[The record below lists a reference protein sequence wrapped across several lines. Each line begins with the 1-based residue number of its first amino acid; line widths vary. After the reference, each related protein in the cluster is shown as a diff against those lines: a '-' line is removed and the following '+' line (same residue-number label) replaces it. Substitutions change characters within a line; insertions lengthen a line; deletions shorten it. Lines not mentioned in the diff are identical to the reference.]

1 MAVVQI
7 SRIQVRRGKENSGS
21 GLPQLASGEMAW
33 SIDAQNLWIGNGSV
47 AEGAP
52 YVGNTKILTQNDLS
66 SNGNILDLISYQY
79 KKNDYTI
86 VTGTQGANYPF
97 LRDIQ
102 QKLDEAQIS
111 VHDFGALGDGIT
123 NDTAAIQLAVNQ
135 LFLNSL
141 NLSAISSRV
150 TLKLPPGKYIITQT
164 IYVPSFATIVGS
176 GKDKTIIQFNNTQST
191 PGPVFQ
197 FVNDTAT
204 PGVPRIFSMP
214 TIAQSSYNPVG
225 SAGTTIKL
233 TRADTLTG
241 TTGIVS
247 GMVITGTGFTS
258 PHTVISVDD
267 STTITISSN
276 PDSVP
281 SGVLTFTAGSAPA
294 PTYLNQPRNITIK
307 DLTVFNN
314 TNDQYGIRL
323 DAVRDSLFENV
334 SIRGAWAQTFYETSA
349 GIYMTAFSRLVTC
362 QRNAFIN
369 VDVDGFGYAVYS
381 NNDIQYN
388 TFRSMYIYDTR
399 SGVIFGR
406 TSDLSSTGQLYG
418 PSFNEIVGCHFE
430 NIRQHAVYVYNGV
443 SNTTRDSRL
452 ANVGNNGGSNLT
464 TAAYPQIYFAVPG
477 NASLNDQ
484 SDRSKDLST
493 SVPSVAA
500 TYNPS
505 GSSGSTLV
513 LSNTAGIA
521 TGMVISGTGYTGSQT
536 VTNIIN
542 GTTLSMSASPNTTPS
557 GTLTFSVPYY
567 PEISGVVSYN
577 SYGINRISISNIT
590 SPTFAFRLP
599 LPTDGVGYIVN
610 YVYRSSNRAQSRRGQ
625 MTVMADVTNNLV
637 QLSDEYDYVQF
648 ASTSEDTKLEF
659 SAQILNKSLNISY
672 KNTSS
677 GDSGVILYSYS
688 AVL

>member
-86 VTGTQGANYPF
+86 VTGTAGANYPF
-97 LRDIQ
+97 VRDIQ
-102 QKLDEAQIS
+102 QKLDEAQTS
-111 VHDFGALGDGIT
+111 VHDFGARGDGIT
-123 NDTAAIQLAVNQ
+123 DDTAAIQLAVNQ

-141 NLSAISSRV
+141 NLSTISSRV
-150 TLKLPPGKYIITQT
+150 TLKFPPGKYIITQT
-164 IYVPSFATIVGS
+164 IYVPSYATIIGS
-176 GKDKTIIQFNNTQST
+176 GKEKTIIQFNNTLST

-204 PGVPRIFSMP
+204 PGIPRIFSMP
-214 TIAQSSYNPVG
+214 TIAQASYNPVG

-241 TTGIVS
+241 TTGIVA
-247 GMVITGTGFTS
+247 GMVITGTGFSS

-267 STTITISSN
+267 SNTITISSQ
-276 PDSVP
+276 PDSAP
-281 SGVLTFTAGSAPA
+281 NGVLTFTAANAPA
-294 PTYLNQPRNITIK
+294 PTYLNQPRNIIIK
-307 DLTVFNN
+307 DLSVFNN

-323 DAVRDSLFENV
+323 DAVRDSLFENIAIQG
-334 SIRGAWAQTFYETSA
+334 SWAQTFFETSA

-362 QRNAFIN
+362 QRNVFIN
-369 VDVDGFGYAVYS
+369 VDVNGFGYAVYS

-388 TFRSMYIYDTR
+388 TFRNMYIYNTR

-418 PSFNEIVGCHFE
+418 PSYNEIVGCHFE
-430 NIRQHAVYVYNGV
+430 NIKQHAVYIYNGS

-452 ANVGNNGGSNLT
+452 SNVGNNGGSNLT
-464 TAAYPQIYFAVPG
+464 TAAFPQIYFAVPG
-477 NASLNDQ
+477 NSSQNDQ

-505 GSSGSTLV
+505 GSSGTTLV
-513 LSNTAGIA
+513 LSNTSGIA
-521 TGMVISGTGYTGSQT
+521 IGMVISGTGYTASQT
-536 VTNIIN
+536 VTNVIN
-542 GTTLSMSASPNTTPS
+542 STTLSMSANPNTTPS

-567 PEISGVVSYN
+567 PEISGLVSYS
-577 SYGINRISISNIT
+577 SYGINQVSISNIT
-590 SPTFAFRLP
+590 SSTFAFRLP
-599 LPTDGVGYIVN
+599 LPIDGVGYIID
-610 YVYRSSNRAQSRRGQ
+610 YVYRSTNRAQSRRGQ
-625 MTVMADVTNNLV
+625 MTIMADVANNLV

-648 ASTSEDTKLEF
+648 ASTSEDVKLAF

-672 KNTSS
+672 VNTSS

-688 AVL
+688 AVF